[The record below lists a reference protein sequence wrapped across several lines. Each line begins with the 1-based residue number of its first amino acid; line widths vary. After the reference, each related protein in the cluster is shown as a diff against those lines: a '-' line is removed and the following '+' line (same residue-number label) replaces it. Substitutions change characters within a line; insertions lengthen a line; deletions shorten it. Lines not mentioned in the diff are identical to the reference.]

1 MHCWWSMGRS
11 CLEPAV
17 LCGETRRAVTA
28 GDCRIQGVT
37 AGDCRLQ
44 GVTAGDC
51 RLQGGTAGD
60 CRLQR
65 GLGMCPSSR
74 YTYGGVWS
82 SSSSALSGE
91 GLVFEHELAE
101 ALRIGF
107 AVHVFLELF
116 HASFVM

>member
-1 MHCWWSMGRS
+1 MHCWWNTERS

-28 GDCRIQGVT
+28 GDCRF
-37 AGDCRLQ
+37 
-44 GVTAGDC
+44 
-51 RLQGGTAGD
+51 
-60 CRLQR
+60 QR

>member
-28 GDCRIQGVT
+28 GDCR
-37 AGDCRLQ
+37 
-44 GVTAGDC
+44 
-51 RLQGGTAGD
+51 LQGGTAGD
-60 CRLQR
+60 CRFQR